1 MALQAS
7 GAISIGDLATE
18 FSDSP
23 PNSMSEFY
31 SGGSLVANN
40 AVNVN
45 VPSSGAVSLSNYRGS
60 AGTQTRNISINMDY
74 NLGFTAFGL
83 TSAQYAAD
91 PTGTPGSFSVGASS
105 LAYQP
110 VFRAGTGF
118 ITSASITIGQ
128 NEGTGA
134 QSEYVMLYGGTSSTT
149 ATNLVARWD
158 AGSSGDTGGNRSY
171 SIVWGTDGKITS
183 ITYTGGN
190 YNIGIIS
197 FVTDNTSAANAAGY
211 TWFGFRLK
219 NPPSF
224 SIGKVNENMTGTFYS
239 TSITQPS

>member
-1 MALQAS
+1 MALPTS
-7 GAISIGDLATE
+7 GAISLSQFRTT
-18 FSDSP
+18 F
-23 PNSMSEFY
+23 
-31 SGGSLVANN
+31 GGSAPDSVSEYYRGGSFVSNN
-40 AVNVN
+40 AINTN
-45 VPSSGAVSLSNYRGS
+45 IPQSGAASFSNYYGG

-83 TSAQYAAD
+83 TTQSSTAA
-91 PTGTPGSFSVGASS
+91 PFSFSVGANS

-128 NEGTGA
+128 NEDTGS
-134 QSEYVMLYGGTSSTT
+134 QSEYVLLYGGTTSS
-149 ATNLVARWD
+149 NVNNIIGRWD
-158 AGSSGDTGGNRSY
+158 AGSSGSTGGNRSY
-171 SIVWGTDGKITS
+171 SIVWDADGKIAS
-183 ITYTGGN
+183 ITYTGGS
-190 YNIGIIS
+190 YNVGIITQ
-197 FVTDNTSAANAAGY
+197 VTNDISGARSAGY

-224 SIGKVNENMTGTFYS
+224 SGKVNENMTGTFYS

>member
-1 MALQAS
+1 MALPAS
-7 GAISIGDLATE
+7 GQISLSQFRTTFGG
-18 FSDSP
+18 SVPDSV
-23 PNSMSEFY
+23 SEY
-31 SGGSLVANN
+31 YRGGSLVSDN
-40 AVNVN
+40 AINTN
-45 VPSSGAVSLSNYRGS
+45 IPQSGAASFSDYYGG

-83 TSAQYAAD
+83 TSAQYASN
-91 PTGTPGSFSVGASS
+91 PTGTPSSFSVGANS

-118 ITSASITIGQ
+118 ITSASITIQQ
-128 NEGTGA
+128 NEDTGS
-134 QSEYVMLYGGTSSTT
+134 QSEYVMFYGGTSSTT

-158 AGSSGDTGGNRSY
+158 AGSSGSSGGNRSY
-171 SIVWGTDGKITS
+171 SIVWGADGKITS

-224 SIGKVNENMTGTFYS
+224 SGKVNENMTGTFYS

>member
-1 MALQAS
+1 MALPAS
-7 GAISIGDLATE
+7 GQISLSQFRTTFGGSVPDSVSEYYRGGSNVDDNAINVNIPQSGVAS
-18 FSDSP
+18 FSDYY
-23 PNSMSEFY
+23 N
-31 SGGSLVANN
+31 G
-40 AVNVN
+40 
-45 VPSSGAVSLSNYRGS
+45 

-83 TSAQYAAD
+83 TSAQHASN
-91 PTGTPGSFSVGASS
+91 PTGTPASFSVGANS

-118 ITSASITIGQ
+118 ITSASITISQ
-128 NEGTGA
+128 NEDTGS

-158 AGSSGDTGGNRSY
+158 AGSSGSTGGNRSY

-190 YNIGIIS
+190 YNVGIIS

-224 SIGKVNENMTGTFYS
+224 SGKVNENMTGTFFS

>member
-31 SGGSLVANN
+31 RGGSLVADN
-40 AVNVN
+40 AANVN
-45 VPSSGAVSLSNYRGS
+45 IPQSGAASFSDYYGG
-60 AGTQTRNISINMDY
+60 AGTQTRNVSINMDY

-83 TSAQYAAD
+83 TSAQYASN
-91 PTGTPGSFSVGASS
+91 PTGTPSSFSVGANS

-118 ITSASITIGQ
+118 ITSASITIQQ
-128 NEGTGA
+128 NEDTGS
-134 QSEYVMLYGGTSSTT
+134 QSEYVMFYGGTSSTT

-158 AGSSGDTGGNRSY
+158 AGSSGSSGGSRSY
-171 SIVWGTDGKITS
+171 SIVWGADGKITS

-190 YNIGIIS
+190 YNTGIIS

-224 SIGKVNENMTGTFYS
+224 SGKVNENMTGTFYS

>member
-1 MALQAS
+1 MALPAS
-7 GAISIGDLATE
+7 GQISLSQFRTTFGGSAPDSVSEYYRGGSFVSNNAINTNIPQSGVAS
-18 FSDSP
+18 FSDYY
-23 PNSMSEFY
+23 N
-31 SGGSLVANN
+31 G
-40 AVNVN
+40 
-45 VPSSGAVSLSNYRGS
+45 

-83 TSAQYAAD
+83 TSAQHASN
-91 PTGTPGSFSVGASS
+91 PTGTPASFSVGANS

-118 ITSASITIGQ
+118 ITSASITISQ
-128 NEGTGA
+128 NEDTGS

-158 AGSSGDTGGNRSY
+158 AGSSGSTGGNRSY

-190 YNIGIIS
+190 YNTGIIS

-224 SIGKVNENMTGTFYS
+224 SGKVNENMTGTFFS